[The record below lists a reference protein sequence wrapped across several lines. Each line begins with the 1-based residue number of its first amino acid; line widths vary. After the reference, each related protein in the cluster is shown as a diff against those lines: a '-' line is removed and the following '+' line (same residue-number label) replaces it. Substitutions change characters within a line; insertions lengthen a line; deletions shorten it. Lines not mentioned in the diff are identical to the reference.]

1 MKISTLLYAILVGA
15 SAAAAV
21 TVDQVQERLDN
32 CNREI
37 AATKDREKAR
47 VEKWQQCEREKTAV
61 QGKLDN
67 CNREIAATKDRE
79 KARVEK
85 WQQCEKELE
94 ELKANPGP
102 KGAAATKT
110 VTTTCTKT
118 ATVAGKA
125 QTVTVTVTATPDD
138 DFSSYKRRARR
149 H

>member
-21 TVDQVQERLDN
+21 TVDQVQER
-32 CNREI
+32 
-37 AATKDREKAR
+37 
-47 VEKWQQCEREKTAV
+47 
-61 QGKLDN
+61 LDN